1 MSSLSSLIPP
11 TSLTMTSNRH
21 RVLDTNDRYLRQ
33 ITTGQASTEAGKTL
47 QTGFDI
53 AVASE
58 CMAVLAL
65 SNDLPDMRDR

>member
-1 MSSLSSLIPP
+1 MH
-11 TSLTMTSNRH
+11 NVAFRH
-21 RVLDTNDRYLRQ
+21 RVVDTNDRYLRE
-33 ITTGQASTEAGKTL
+33 ITTGQAATESGKTL

-65 SNDLPDMRDR
+65 SNDLPDMRNRYV